1 MLNSSG
7 DWMETADIF
16 AQMWVGWKRQT
27 VVCSK
32 KEADERF
39 CMSWVCV
46 AECKMRIWPEYLFSL
61 PVLMAVWV
69 WPFRKNS
76 WSCFT
81 LKKEISMTLYL
92 VLILMHKPD
101 LHWNFVVSNHH
112 CSFILL
118 LQENKCHI
126 CTDVEP
132 QRSGAGSETL
142 LFLFF
147 HRLLMLQ
154 LILDVFVGSSFF
166 SMCISVTLLHL
177 VNQMI

>member
-1 MLNSSG
+1 
-7 DWMETADIF
+7 
-16 AQMWVGWKRQT
+16 
-27 VVCSK
+27 
-32 KEADERF
+32 
-39 CMSWVCV
+39 
-46 AECKMRIWPEYLFSL
+46 
-61 PVLMAVWV
+61 MA
-69 WPFRKNS
+69 
-76 WSCFT
+76 
-81 LKKEISMTLYL
+81 LYL

-112 CSFILL
+112 CSFILF

-154 LILDVFVGSSFF
+154 LILDVFVGSS
-166 SMCISVTLLHL
+166 CVEAEKKCDKLLCHIVPSCQPDDL
-177 VNQMI
+177 GRMRKIGKR

>member
-1 MLNSSG
+1 
-7 DWMETADIF
+7 
-16 AQMWVGWKRQT
+16 
-27 VVCSK
+27 
-32 KEADERF
+32 
-39 CMSWVCV
+39 
-46 AECKMRIWPEYLFSL
+46 
-61 PVLMAVWV
+61 
-69 WPFRKNS
+69 
-76 WSCFT
+76 
-81 LKKEISMTLYL
+81 MTLYL

-147 HRLLMLQ
+147 HQLLMLQ